1 MAELP
6 SMLNKLIRYFD
17 INASALPSGSKGVPD
32 GGGREIHAL
41 PQWLVLFAGVLIQP
55 FFDGYKQTH
64 HWIWQGFWGWA
75 LFALITAF
83 IAFPAV
89 YRNSFDKDKPLAVL
103 LAPIFTAGIGWQ
115 AIVSTI
121 IQAVKG

>member
-1 MAELP
+1 MA
-6 SMLNKLIRYFD
+6 LNKLIRYFD
-17 INASALPSGSKGVPD
+17 INSEYRSSKDVAA
-32 GGGREIHAL
+32 GRTIHAL
-41 PQWLVLFAGVLIQP
+41 PQWFVLFAGVLIQP

-64 HWIWQGFWGWA
+64 QWAWQGFWGWA
-75 LFALITAF
+75 LFALVTAF

-115 AIVSTI
+115 AIVSTVL
-121 IQAVKG
+121 QAVANRR